1 MHDEDENIV
10 LVDSLS
16 RAYIRHDVLGQN
28 ISSSPLEFRGKS
40 PQECFSLLKQ
50 LWAETDSIVHPPIFA
65 ILDEQSSRDDFV
77 ILVDMDVDEHAISAR
92 CECKITCAKLNGYF
106 IGDSGI
112 EEDIEEA
119 EEYGDGV
126 LRVY

>member
-10 LVDSLS
+10 FVDSLS
-16 RAYIRHDVLGQN
+16 KKYIRHDVFGQN
-28 ISSSPLEFRGKS
+28 ISSSPLGFRGKS

-50 LWAETDSIVHPPIFA
+50 LRAKTGSTVHPPTFA
-65 ILDEQSSRDDFV
+65 ILDEQSLQDDTV
-77 ILVDMDVDEHAISAR
+77 ILVDMDDDEQAVSAR
-92 CECKITCAKLNGYF
+92 CEFKIACAKLNGYF

>member
-1 MHDEDENIV
+1 
-10 LVDSLS
+10 
-16 RAYIRHDVLGQN
+16 
-28 ISSSPLEFRGKS
+28 
-40 PQECFSLLKQ
+40 
-50 LWAETDSIVHPPIFA
+50 
-65 ILDEQSSRDDFV
+65 
-77 ILVDMDVDEHAISAR
+77 MDVDEHAISAR
-92 CECKITCAKLNGYF
+92 CEFKIACAKLNGYF